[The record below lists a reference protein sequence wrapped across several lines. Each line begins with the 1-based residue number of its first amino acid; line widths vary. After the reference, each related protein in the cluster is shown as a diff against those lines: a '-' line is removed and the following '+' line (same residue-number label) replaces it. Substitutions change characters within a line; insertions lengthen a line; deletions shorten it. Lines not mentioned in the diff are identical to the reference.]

1 MLSIPAT
8 KSFEIG
14 SGLASTLIPGDVH
27 NDMHVMKDGKMKTT
41 TNFSGGIQG
50 GITNGEDVYFKVS
63 VL

>member
-27 NDMHVMKDGKMKTT
+27 NDMHVMKDGKMGTT

-63 VL
+63 LL